1 MRRSFREPWR
11 ERPRGRRGQATL
23 ELALTITMLML
34 FLMAIFDLGRA
45 VFYYS
50 DLCQAA
56 REGSRYAALLPPNQ
70 RDVEVVKMHAQ
81 QASLI
86 QVPTSSITVTY
97 STGHPLSAE
106 VEMTYRYRPITP
118 LIAAITGQN
127 GFVLWAISAVLIE

>member
-1 MRRSFREPWR
+1 MRRIS
-11 ERPRGRRGQATL
+11 RGRRGQATL

-34 FLMAIFDLGRA
+34 LLMAIFDLGRA

-56 REGSRYAALLPPNQ
+56 REGSRFAALLPS
-70 RDVEVVKMHAQ
+70 RDANAVKLHAQ

-86 QVPTSSITVTY
+86 EVPSSSITVTY

-118 LIAAITGQN
+118 LIASLTGQN

>member
-1 MRRSFREPWR
+1 MRHGFRE
-11 ERPRGRRGQATL
+11 RRGQATL

-56 REGSRYAALLPPNQ
+56 REGSRFAALLPSRNV
-70 RDVEVVKMHAQ
+70 DVVKLHAQ
-81 QASLI
+81 EASLI
-86 QVPTSSITVTY
+86 QVPTSDITVTY
-97 STGHPLSAE
+97 SAGHPLSAE
-106 VEMTYRYRPITP
+106 VQMTYRYRPITP
-118 LIAAITGQN
+118 LIASLTGQN